1 MLLTLASELIE
12 LILSFVQEESL
23 LPCLLINKRMCE
35 IMRTSP
41 LLQYRWTLFRARMRD
56 NPLFRQPFSVKMDN
70 LLATENAWLSC
81 NPKFETTADMPYN
94 IDYDHCVSDGVLFV
108 PDQDAEDGEGCIC
121 YLELPGGPD
130 DVPEWKRMRGTEDID
145 NLAIG
150 LCIAEH
156 DLVALVNREK
166 EDESQPGY
174 DIVISLVQY
183 STGDAHPLAEESKI
197 VAVSGRTSRVPTVDV
212 EISGDH
218 IVLVMTTDTVA
229 EDEEPDDLV
238 VIYDW
243 RKGILKATI
252 VDIYHQYMN
261 VVFLTETLI
270 LLPMLHT
277 QCLAIYRIPSE
288 PRRDMISPILLLQ
301 FPLLSDD
308 CDYEAVPAV
317 PLALRS
323 AFLPRA
329 EDAICA
335 FEIIIAYLPE
345 EGQIDREPSCFT
357 MIVHRKSFVEIA
369 EGFDEDPSFDR
380 TEPIAWENWGPF
392 ISRWLE
398 SSTENDLLIL
408 KCSGQRYVRKGEKDN
423 NPGCPYVVLDFNDG
437 IGAHSERS
445 AEWED
450 VPRIRYH
457 TNTSMTRVGPDDLF
471 EGPVQGS
478 LPYTASVSNIICASD
493 SVLLDSEYG
502 LGIYVR

>member
-1 MLLTLASELIE
+1 
-12 LILSFVQEESL
+12 
-23 LPCLLINKRMCE
+23 
-35 IMRTSP
+35 
-41 LLQYRWTLFRARMRD
+41 
-56 NPLFRQPFSVKMDN
+56 MDS

-108 PDQDAEDGEGCIC
+108 PDQDAEDAEGCIC
-121 YLELPGGPD
+121 YLELPGGPG

-252 VDIYHQYMN
+252 VDVYHQYMN

-301 FPLLSDD
+301 LPLLSDD
-308 CDYEAVPAV
+308 CDYEAYYRSITAKSRPNFFAAQSRVPAV
-317 PLALRS
+317 PLRS

-357 MIVHRKSFVEIA
+357 MIVHRKSFVEIT
-369 EGFDEDPSFDR
+369 EGFEEDPSFDR
-380 TEPIAWENWGPF
+380 TEPIAWEDWGPF

-423 NPGCPYVVLDFNDG
+423 NPGCPYVVLDFNVNNVRKMIKAKARSQQHFDWEMEDG

-493 SVLLDSEYG
+493 SVLLDSEYV